1 MSTGIRSN
9 SMRFTPK
16 EFMPVENLAVVNGVA
31 APPSVNLAI
40 IFVIWQSM
48 VQFSHTSKPRM
59 KR

>member
-1 MSTGIRSN
+1 
-9 SMRFTPK
+9 
-16 EFMPVENLAVVNGVA
+16 MPVENLAVVDGVA
-31 APPSVNLAI
+31 APPRVNLAI